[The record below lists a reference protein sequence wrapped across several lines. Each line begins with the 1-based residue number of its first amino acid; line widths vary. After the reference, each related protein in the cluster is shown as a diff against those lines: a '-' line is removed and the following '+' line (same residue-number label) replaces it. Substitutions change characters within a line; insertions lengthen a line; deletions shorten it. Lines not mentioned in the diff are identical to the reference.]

1 MKINEIISQDPV
13 CASPR
18 TTVFEAA
25 QMMKILD
32 AVMLLVCDRE
42 RLMGTITDRDIAIRA
57 VAEGCDAKHT
67 PVSDIMTDD
76 PICCF
81 DDQEMDEAVR
91 LMREYQIPGLPVL
104 NRQQR
109 LVGIVSLE
117 DLAVRDGREEMSS
130 DLPDQIAVG
139 VLAG

>member
-32 AVMLLVCDRE
+32 AAMLPVCDQE
-42 RLMGTITDRDIAIRA
+42 RLVGTITDRDIAIRA
-57 VAEGCDAKHT
+57 VAKGCDAKHT
-67 PVSDIMTDD
+67 LILDVMTDD
-76 PICCF
+76 PIYCF

-104 NRQQR
+104 NRQHR
-109 LVGIVSLE
+109 LVGVVSLE
-117 DLAVRDGREEMSS
+117 DLAACGGREEMPA

-139 VLAG
+139 ALAG